1 MVYMHIILF
10 IICLNFGMGLAHI
23 PGTPLSI
30 GDAYEVTNMNCYND
44 FSENGMLT
52 YIPDTADVNGVI
64 VTSGIPGVI
73 GSTVVGEYDGRYVAS
88 ANHQNIVNLAA
99 NVNATGYNPITEA
112 IEDSYQAGVTLKNFL
127 LGGYITSIMDH
138 ITLNCDFDPESP
150 TYGKAI
156 DTEVM
161 QYFKGGINV
170 IFMLLIALAVFY
182 LITGRSFGL

>member
-64 VTSGIPGVI
+64 VTSGI
-73 GSTVVGEYDGRYVAS
+73 
-88 ANHQNIVNLAA
+88 HQNIVNLAA
-99 NVNATGYNPITEA
+99 SVNATGYNPITEA